1 MVTLTDGSSLHAG
14 EFFNGDERHYSFH
27 WQTADGA
34 MIRRWDDAPHY
45 PQLETHPHHVHEGE
59 SVRASLPMS
68 LKEVLAEIEKK
79 LGLA

>member
-1 MVTLTDGSSLHAG
+1 M
-14 EFFNGDERHYSFH
+14 
-27 WQTADGA
+27 
-34 MIRRWDDAPHY
+34 
-45 PQLETHPHHVHEGE
+45 HEGE